1 MRLLVAAQRG
11 GLGVEGMAFLLIVL
25 MGGILATAMVLSKGR
40 SFFKYA
46 EMSRTLQ
53 SGDKSARR
61 TQHRERA
68 AR

>member
-1 MRLLVAAQRG
+1 
-11 GLGVEGMAFLLIVL
+11 MAFLLILL
-25 MGGILATAMVLSKGR
+25 MGGILVAAMVLSKGR

-53 SGDKSARR
+53 SGDKPAKR
-61 TQHRERA
+61 TQHRQHRQRA

>member
-1 MRLLVAAQRG
+1 
-11 GLGVEGMAFLLIVL
+11 MAFLLIVV
-25 MGGILATAMVLSKGR
+25 MGGILIAAMVLSKGR

-53 SGDKSARR
+53 SGDKPARRAR
-61 TQHRERA
+61 TQHRQRV

>member
-1 MRLLVAAQRG
+1 
-11 GLGVEGMAFLLIVL
+11 MAFLLILL
-25 MGGILATAMVLSKGR
+25 MGGILVAAMVLSKGR

-53 SGDKSARR
+53 SGDKPARRTR

>member
-1 MRLLVAAQRG
+1 MT
-11 GLGVEGMAFLLIVL
+11 FLLIVL
-25 MGGILATAMVLSKGR
+25 MGGILVAAMVLSKGR

-61 TQHRERA
+61 TRAQHRERA